1 MKIIIINETTRNR
14 FELSGKLDYIM
25 YKNNNVTRL
34 QIKSTFDDIFLF
46 EQEAAQN
53 EEGLKSIGMDIDN
66 NKIAYRDLGSLL
78 EYFMVPAG
86 FGVQLI
92 G

>member
-1 MKIIIINETTRNR
+1 MKITIINGTTRKR
-14 FELSGKLDYIM
+14 FELSGKLKFM
-25 YKNNNVTRL
+25 YTNDNVTGL
-34 QIKSTFDDIFLF
+34 NIKSTFDDIFSF

-53 EEGLKSIGMDIDN
+53 EEGLKSIGMDTDN
-66 NKIAYRDLGSLL
+66 NEIAYRDLGSLL

-86 FGVQLI
+86 FGVQLK

>member
-14 FELSGKLDYIM
+14 FELSGKLDYM
-25 YKNNNVTRL
+25 YTNNNVTRL
-34 QIKSTFDDIFLF
+34 QIKSTFDDIFSF
-46 EQEAAQN
+46 EQEAKRN
-53 EEGLKSIGMDIDN
+53 EEGLKSIGMDTDN
-66 NKIAYRDLGSLL
+66 NEIAYRDLGSLL

>member
-14 FELSGKLDYIM
+14 FELSGKLEYM
-25 YKNNNVTRL
+25 YNNNNVTRL
-34 QIKSTFDDIFLF
+34 QIKSTFDDIFSF

-53 EEGLKSIGMDIDN
+53 EEGLKSIGMDTDN
-66 NKIAYRDLGSLL
+66 NEIAYRDLGSLL
-78 EYFMVPAG
+78 EYFLVPAG

>member
-14 FELSGKLDYIM
+14 FELSGKLEYM
-25 YKNNNVTRL
+25 YNNSNVTRL
-34 QIKSTFDDIFLF
+34 HIKSTFDDIFSF

-53 EEGLKSIGMDIDN
+53 EEGLKSIGMDTDN
-66 NKIAYRDLGSLL
+66 NEIAYRDLGSLL

-86 FGVQLI
+86 FGVQLTE
-92 G
+92 